1 MKLEIDNSDIQKVA
15 APYPIGFVNDFL
27 NHDDCKKIF
36 DEISLI
42 NNYDD
47 LVMNGRY
54 RVNKGSKNFSEY
66 LKKFKNLS
74 SLYNMLNDEN
84 FYELMRERLEFVKSS
99 NTWKPEIDKFKYSKK
114 NFGEQKFNLIKIFR
128 RSSIISK
135 FFEKTINLDI
145 DFSTSKKGY
154 FRKAHRD
161 RDTRI
166 VSFLLYLNTIDKK
179 MGGEF
184 EVYEYLDDNKII
196 EDLKRFPDDKK
207 VRVIDKFSPKS
218 GQLFFFLSTP
228 DSYHGVSKFISD
240 SEDRV
245 FIYGSYSLDR
255 KVKWNFFGKKT

>member
-1 MKLEIDNSDIQKVA
+1 MKLEINSSDIQKVS
-15 APYPIGFVNDFL
+15 APYPIGFVDNFL

-54 RVNKGSKNFSEY
+54 RVNKGSKNFHEY
-66 LKKFKNLS
+66 LKKFRNLS
-74 SLYNMLNDEN
+74 NLYDILNNEN
-84 FYELMRERLEFVKSS
+84 YYKLMRERLDFVKSN
-99 NTWKPEIDKFKYSKK
+99 NTWKPEIERFKYSKK

-135 FFEKTINLDI
+135 FFEKTVNLDI

-179 MGGEF
+179 MVWEF
-184 EVYEYLDDNKII
+184 EVYEYLDDNKIF
-196 EDLKRFPDDKK
+196 DSLKRFLDDTK
-207 VRVIDKFSPKS
+207 VRLVDKFSPK
-218 GQLFFFLSTP
+218 
-228 DSYHGVSKFISD
+228 V
-240 SEDRV
+240 V
-245 FIYGSYSLDR
+245 
-255 KVKWNFFGKKT
+255 NFSFSVYP

>member
-1 MKLEIDNSDIQKVA
+1 MKLEINSSDIQKVT
-15 APYPIGFVNDFL
+15 APYPIGFVDNFL

-47 LVMNGRY
+47 LVMSGRY
-54 RVNKGSKNFSEY
+54 RVNKGSKNFHEY

-74 SLYNMLNDEN
+74 TLYNILNNEN
-84 FYELMRERLEFVKSS
+84 FYKLMRERLDFVKSN
-99 NTWKPEIDKFKYSKK
+99 NTWKPEIEEFKYSEK
-114 NFGEQKFNLIKIFR
+114 NFGEQKFNLLKIFR

-135 FFEKTINLDI
+135 FFEKTVNLDI

-184 EVYEYLDDNKII
+184 EVYEYLDDNKIFD
-196 EDLKRFPDDKK
+196 DLKRFPDDKK
-207 VRVIDKFSPKS
+207 VRLVDKFSPKS
-218 GQLFFFLSTP
+218 GQLFFFMSTP

-240 SEDRV
+240 NEDRV

-255 KVKWNFFGKKT
+255 KVKWNFSSKKA

>member
-1 MKLEIDNSDIQKVA
+1 MKLEIDNSDIQKVV

-114 NFGEQKFNLIKIFR
+114 NFGEQKFNLIK
-128 RSSIISK
+128 
-135 FFEKTINLDI
+135 
-145 DFSTSKKGY
+145 
-154 FRKAHRD
+154 AHRD